1 MVVYVIDNSG
11 SLKGSEE
18 ALLDAF
24 DDLTGGVSLP
34 NVQLAA
40 LKHGYRWSWGR
51 GFHSVEKIKN
61 SLFAFRPPDDTLVNT
76 LRKKLSFNNGVEQLY
91 PGIMAAWKMIEDEC
105 PPGDDLTAKPWC
117 ERKVIVALGD
127 GAPGT
132 SPVNADYFP
141 EPYADAYLPTN
152 LLSGL
157 KNAGI
162 RVDTL
167 CVGYLCEYKM
177 GKCNDPLPGTAL
189 APGIT
194 WFTRSCVSST
204 ASLRGREIMEA
215 LSTHTDGE
223 YHGVAD

>member
-1 MVVYVIDNSG
+1 MVVYVIDDSS

-40 LKHGYRWSWGR
+40 LKHGYRWFWGR

-91 PGIMAAWKMIEDEC
+91 PGIMAAKEMIEVEC
-105 PPGDDLTAKPWC
+105 PKDVDLDVKPWC
-117 ERKVIVALGD
+117 QRKVIVALGD
-127 GAPGT
+127 GEPGT

-141 EPYADAYLPTN
+141 EPYADAFLPTN

-157 KNAGI
+157 KKAGI
-162 RVDTL
+162 QVDTL
-167 CVGYLCEYKM
+167 CISRWCKIGVGRSELKKGRY
-177 GKCNDPLPGTAL
+177 
-189 APGIT
+189 
-194 WFTRSCVSST
+194 WFDSGFRTST
-204 ASLRGREIMEA
+204 PNLLGREIMEA

>member
-1 MVVYVIDNSG
+1 MVVYVIDDSS

-40 LKHGYRWSWGR
+40 LKHGYRWFWFGK

-127 GAPGT
+127 GTPGT

-167 CVGYLCEYKM
+167 CVGYWCEFGVGRSELTKGRYRFDFFFSTPPA
-177 GKCNDPLPGTAL
+177 DPL
-189 APGIT
+189 
-194 WFTRSCVSST
+194 
-204 ASLRGREIMEA
+204 GREIMEA
-215 LSTHTDGE
+215 LSTHTGGV
-223 YHGVAD
+223 YHGVAK